1 MARIKTNH
9 YILTGINHF
18 DRFVMHPSILLKFL
32 IAGQIGAAK
41 GAIEISLKD
50 LSTEKF
56 SMESN
61 LEDSQMQTFL
71 GKMGFVSQEFLYRLV
86 RVFKPKLVIETGVHV
101 GVSSAFILQ
110 GLHDNGNGMLYSI
123 DLPLSK
129 FKNPNGKP
137 LNYQFP
143 RKGDTGFGVPER
155 LKERWTLLLGDSHY
169 ELPKLLDKLG
179 SCDLFF
185 HDSEHSYE
193 NMMFEFSTV
202 FPHLSDNAVVSS
214 DDVSLN
220 NAFRSFCALKNLIPH
235 IVGEQF
241 GFAILKE

>member
-1 MARIKTNH
+1 MTGTKTNH
-9 YILTGINHF
+9 YILTGISRL
-18 DRFVMHPSILLKFL
+18 DRFVIHPSILLKFL
-32 IAGQIGAAK
+32 IEGQIGAVK
-41 GAIEISLKD
+41 GTIEISLKD

-56 SMESN
+56 FSKSN

-71 GKMGFVSQEFLYRLV
+71 GKMGFISQELLYRLV
-86 RVFKPKLVIETGVHV
+86 RIFKPRLVIETGVHV

-110 GLHDNGNGMLYSI
+110 GLHDNGDGMLYSI
-123 DLPLSK
+123 DLPLSE
-129 FKNPNGKP
+129 FKSANGKP

-143 RKGDTGFGVPER
+143 RNGDTGFGVPER
-155 LKERWTLLLGDSHY
+155 LKERWTLILGDSHG

-202 FPHLSDNAVVSS
+202 FPYLSGNAVVAS
-214 DDVSLN
+214 DDATLN
-220 NAFRSFCALKNLIPH
+220 NAFRSFCALKNLTPH

-241 GFAILKE
+241 GFAVLE